1 MRTIRPILA
10 VLCGVLL
17 ANGGLASQ
25 SIQIQAKESLF
36 GKAAAHSDFAQESLK
51 TFTVFTLSNGIPVII
66 KRNTANR
73 VQHLSLVL
81 AGGSLL
87 QSTADAGTEALA
99 LAVMARS
106 SASYDYA
113 HIQNLLDETSSSIGQ
128 AAGFDSSSYSL
139 NTLDTYFD
147 RLLPIW
153 ADTLVNPV
161 FSEKDFSQV
170 LSDSRIALQSKE
182 QDPWAKTSQVM
193 NADFFKGHP
202 YGAPPEGT
210 KESLGAASLAGVR
223 AWYGAA
229 FSANRIFLVAVG
241 NFDVPKLKK
250 SLEATIGTIPDRRVP
265 LPKSIPPIRTSGTG
279 KLLKQDYPQS
289 KGVGYLRGDFPA
301 PGPEDDDYM
310 ALNVGM
316 KMLSDLLFNVVRDK
330 YGAVYSPGASIRAFN
345 ANYGTLSI
353 FKTKVA
359 SVVKAYIDE
368 AVASL
373 AAGYCLSV
381 DPTLSGGADA
391 EEPRMTIEQALPV
404 YKALF
409 LNAYYEKQQ
418 TNAAVA
424 AQIAS
429 SVIRS
434 SDFRS
439 YLLDSEKVQAVTA
452 EGIRAALKK
461 YLLEGTI
468 SWVALGS
475 KDVIDPIDQA
485 DFTVPFSAR
494 PELAKTK
501 K

>member
-1 MRTIRPILA
+1 MRTTRPILA
-10 VLCGVLL
+10 LLCGLCFAGGSL
-17 ANGGLASQ
+17 AAQ
-25 SIQIQAKESLF
+25 PIQIQAKEALF
-36 GKAAAHSDFAQESLK
+36 GKTAKLSDFAQESLK
-51 TFTVFTLSNGIPVII
+51 TFTVFTLPNGIPVIV

-87 QSTADAGTEALA
+87 QNAADAGTEALA
-99 LAVMARS
+99 LAVMARG
-106 SASYDYA
+106 SAAYGYA
-113 HIQNLLDETSSSIGQ
+113 DIQNLLDETSSSIGQ

-147 RLLPIW
+147 RLLPVW
-153 ADTLVNPV
+153 ADTLVNPA

-182 QDPWAKTSQVM
+182 QDPWAKTGQVM
-193 NADFFKGHP
+193 NVEFFKDHP

-210 KESLGAASLAGVR
+210 KESLAVASLAKVR
-223 AWYGAA
+223 SWYSGS

-265 LPKSIPPIRTSGTG
+265 LPKSIPSIRSVGTG

-345 ANYGTLSI
+345 ANYGSLSI

-359 SVVKAYIDE
+359 SEVKAYIDE

-381 DPTLSGGADA
+381 DPTLSEGT
-391 EEPRMTIEQALPV
+391 EPRMTIEQALPV

-409 LNAYYEKQQ
+409 LNSYYEKQQ

-439 YLLDSEKVQAVTA
+439 YLLDSERVMAVTA
-452 EGIRAALKK
+452 EGIRTALRK
-461 YLLEGTI
+461 YLLEGSIT
-468 SWVALGS
+468 WVALGS

-485 DFTVPFSAR
+485 GFTVPFAAR
-494 PELAKTK
+494 PELTKTK